1 MVTRGNIHVIDDHP
15 QVRSAI
21 SALLAAAGYSV
32 NQFPSAERFLLDAQ
46 VVSPAVILTDMRMPS
61 MSGLELL
68 KRITTRPECPPIIVM
83 SGESAPQEIIE
94 SFKVG
99 ALDFLLKPVPNRQL
113 LAAIDKGL
121 ALDAANSKRRD
132 DEQRIRSALAS
143 LTVREREVS
152 SLIRQGFSNKAIAS
166 TLRVR
171 ADTVKKYRAQIYAK
185 FGVGDLAQF
194 LSLASACPGPW
205 ENSSA

>member
-21 SALLAAAGYSV
+21 SALLAAAGYHV
-32 NQFPSAERFLLDAQ
+32 DQFPSAERFLLDAQ
-46 VVSPAVILTDMRMPS
+46 VVSPAVLLTDMRMPS

-68 KRITTRPECPPIIVM
+68 KRITARVDCPPVIVM

-99 ALDFLLKPVPNRQL
+99 ALDFLLKPVPNKQL

-121 ALDAANSKRRD
+121 ALDAANFKRRD
-132 DEQRIRSALAS
+132 DEQRIRRALAS

-152 SLIRQGFSNKAIAS
+152 SMIRQGFSNKAIAS
-166 TLRVR
+166 ALQIR

-185 FGVGDLAQF
+185 FDVADLAQF
-194 LSLASACPGPW
+194 LALASACPEAW
-205 ENSSA
+205 DSASP

>member
-21 SALLAAAGYSV
+21 SALLAAAGYHV
-32 NQFPSAERFLLDAQ
+32 DQFPSAERFLLDAQ

-68 KRITTRPECPPIIVM
+68 KRITARVDCPPVIVM

-99 ALDFLLKPVPNRQL
+99 ALDFLLKPVPNKQL

-121 ALDAANSKRRD
+121 ALDAANFKRRD
-132 DEQRIRSALAS
+132 DEQRIRRALAS

-152 SLIRQGFSNKAIAS
+152 SMIRQGFSNKAIAS
-166 TLRVR
+166 ALQIR

-185 FGVGDLAQF
+185 FDVADLAQF
-194 LSLASACPGPW
+194 LALASACPEAW
-205 ENSSA
+205 DSASP

>member
-1 MVTRGNIHVIDDHP
+1 MATRGNIHVIDDHP
-15 QVRSAI
+15 QVRAAI
-21 SALLAAAGYSV
+21 SALLAAAGYNV

-46 VVSPAVILTDMRMPS
+46 VVAPAVILTDMRMPS
-61 MSGLELL
+61 MTGLELL
-68 KRITTRPECPPIIVM
+68 KRLATRADCPPIIVM

-121 ALDAANSKRRD
+121 ALDAANSKRRNE
-132 DEQRIRSALAS
+132 EQRIRTVLAS
-143 LTVREREVS
+143 LTAREREVS
-152 SLIRQGFSNKAIAS
+152 SMIRQGFSNRAIAS
-166 TLRVR
+166 TLQIR

-185 FGVGDLAQF
+185 FEVADLAQF
-194 LSLASACPGPW
+194 LALSSACPEAWDSP
-205 ENSSA
+205 SA